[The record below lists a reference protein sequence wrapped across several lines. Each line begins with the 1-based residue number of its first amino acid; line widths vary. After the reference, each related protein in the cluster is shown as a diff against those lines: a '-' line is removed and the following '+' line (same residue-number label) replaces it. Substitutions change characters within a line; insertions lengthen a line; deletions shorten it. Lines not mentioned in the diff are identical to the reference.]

1 MYVCKPGLFMH
12 GVCWLL
18 MLALLPE
25 IYFCLYMLTECRVE
39 GRTYFLGGALMFG
52 ALFIAL
58 AWRLVRLGAAW
69 LEYDDEKL
77 VFHLRRDD
85 EFAVDWAEIPSTA
98 VMLQPEGRNLLFRF
112 GTELGFDREQQLLL
126 TPMFSGYRDFKQE
139 CERRGL
145 IVRPFTAKQ
154 AYEEMSPYL
163 DRLFNEVE
171 KKKMS
176 LKNNW
181 GGV

>member
-1 MYVCKPGLFMH
+1 MR

-39 GRTYFLGGALMFG
+39 ERTYFLGGALMFG

-58 AWRLVRLGAAW
+58 VWRLVRLGAAW
-69 LEYDDEKL
+69 LEYDDEKP

-171 KKKMS
+171 KKKNEI
-176 LKNNW
+176 KK
-181 GGV
+181 